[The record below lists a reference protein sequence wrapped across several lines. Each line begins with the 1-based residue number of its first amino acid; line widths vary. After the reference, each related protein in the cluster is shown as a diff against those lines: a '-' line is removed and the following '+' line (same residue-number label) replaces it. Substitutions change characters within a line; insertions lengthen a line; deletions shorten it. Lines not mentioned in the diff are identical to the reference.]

1 VSQLP
6 LMPVGPLSEAVAPLL
21 PPESRVPADP
31 AVFLGTLIDL
41 RGGVALADAL
51 AELEAPFRSE
61 ERAEPAKLRVRLL
74 DELSALEA
82 RLDDALEH
90 AFKPRYRL
98 PTPARAFTLLE
109 QAGLFG
115 QARARALT
123 AATRTLW
130 APFDDFFETHLKRAR
145 FGLRDL
151 RAELGPALRALGE
164 DAARLEQ
171 LDAALRLA
179 CAAETEALHRRARH
193 RLEELLSERLRGAL
207 KTLPKQ
213 PTPADL
219 EALWAPEAAVR
230 ATFDDA
236 RRMVLAV
243 FAHERHRLEALVHAC
258 LALHRA

>member
-1 VSQLP
+1 LVRHLHA
-6 LMPVGPLSEAVAPLL
+6 LHAALH
-21 PPESRVPADP
+21 
-31 AVFLGTLIDL
+31 L

-151 RAELGPALRALGE
+151 RAELGRYAAGSREPASGAGRVEHEGPLPRLGHQTDRDGRAHRVTRGRA
-164 DAARLEQ
+164 DAGAARGCC
-171 LDAALRLA
+171 R
-179 CAAETEALHRRARH
+179 
-193 RLEELLSERLRGAL
+193 
-207 KTLPKQ
+207 
-213 PTPADL
+213 
-219 EALWAPEAAVR
+219 
-230 ATFDDA
+230 
-236 RRMVLAV
+236 
-243 FAHERHRLEALVHAC
+243 
-258 LALHRA
+258 